1 MKKGLIFFILILI
14 ICLSGCASKNSEFLP
29 EATDDNITAAL
40 PGKKADRA
48 DEILQEM
55 SLEEKVG
62 QLFIVVPECFDDS
75 GSDTIMFSSDMTE
88 KLNKYNVGGIILFA
102 KNIVDPEQTKKLIDG
117 FQENSKYPLFTAVDE
132 EGGRVARVANNDG
145 MGVEKT
151 EAMADV
157 NDTERAN
164 DIGRS
169 IGKYLSKLGFNLDF
183 APVADVLT
191 DKNNTEIGDRSFG
204 SDAEKCGELSAEV
217 VKGLQDKGVSACL
230 KHFPGHGGSEANSH
244 EGFSQ
249 SDRTLDEMRSTEF
262 VSFKKGIEAD
272 SDFVMVAHIAVPKLT
287 GDTVP
292 ADLSEYVVTEL
303 LKGELGYKGLVISD
317 ALNMGAISE
326 YYGSDTAAVRAF
338 KAGIDVLLM
347 PENLDSAYNAVLNA
361 VKSGEISEER
371 LNGSVKKIIE
381 VKIKRGIMK

>member
-1 MKKGLIFFILILI
+1 MKKGIIFFILIFT
-14 ICLSGCASKNSEFLP
+14 ICLSGCAEKNSEFLP

-40 PGKKADRA
+40 PDKKADRA

-75 GSDTIMFSSDMTE
+75 GSDTTMFSSDMTE

-132 EGGRVARVANNDG
+132 EGGRVARVANNDS

-157 NDTERAN
+157 ADIERAN
-164 DIGRS
+164 DIGKS

-262 VSFKKGIEAD
+262 AAFKKGIEAG

-326 YYGSDTAAVRAF
+326 YYGSDAAAVRAF

-371 LNGSVKKIIE
+371 LNESVKKIIDI
-381 VKIKRGIMK
+381 KLKRGIMK